1 MATKQNLELKVG
13 VFVFIGLIILTLAVF
28 SIGEIHIF
36 RPGYLIKV
44 SFGFA
49 SGIDVGAVVRVA
61 GIEVGE
67 VKDIA
72 LSYDSKKGKTKIIL
86 SVWLDKD
93 VRIPRDSCAYV
104 NVLGLIGETYLEI
117 VPGEDY
123 THILKHRSLLVGR
136 EPIGTEALLETVH
149 KVAAGF
155 ETVLGSVDE
164 VLDEDTKVAL
174 KETIHN
180 FRDFSKSLKVITGR
194 LERGEGKLGAWLK
207 PKETR
212 PKKRPKSQESKK
224 ESKTSQPKQNF

>member
-13 VFVFIGLIILTLAVF
+13 IFAFIGLIILTLAVF
-28 SIGEIHIF
+28 AIGEIHIF

-44 SFGFA
+44 SFTFA
-49 SGIDVGAVVRVA
+49 GGIDIGAVVRVA
-61 GIEVGE
+61 GIEAGE
-67 VKDIA
+67 VKDIK
-72 LSYDSKKGKTKIIL
+72 LSYDSKKGKAKIIL
-86 SVWLDKD
+86 SVWLNRD
-93 VRIPRDSCAYV
+93 VRIPRDSRAYV

-123 THILKHRSLLVGR
+123 THILKQGNLLVGR
-136 EPIGTEALLETVH
+136 EPISTETLLETVH
-149 KVAAGF
+149 KIAVGF
-155 ETVLGSVDE
+155 DNILGSVDE

-180 FRDFSKSLKVITGR
+180 FRDFSQNLKVITGR

-212 PKKRPKSQESKK
+212 LKKKPKPQ